1 MKKIEEYVRSIPDF
15 PEEGIIFRDITSVL
29 QDADG
34 LHLAIDSMQALLD
47 GVDFDVVVGAESR
60 GFVFGTPIAYNLHK
74 PFVLVRKKGK
84 LPCETV
90 SRSYDLEYGTAEI
103 EMHKD
108 SIKPGQRV
116 VLVDDLIATGGTI
129 ASKRSEE
136 GLKPLITSEEL
147 LGFVPDVK
155 EFCEVTAMQII
166 NIDSTNI
173 QPKHWLLI
181 SSTIEK
187 YYDQYDG
194 FVVCHGTDT
203 LAYTASALSYLIQNS
218 PKPIV
223 ITGAQKPIDLE
234 ITDAKTNLSDS
245 FLFASCDKAHG
256 VNIVFD
262 GKVIAGTR
270 GKKERTKSYNA
281 FSSINF
287 PYIATIQDNHIIFYL
302 DDKEQMQDEVTFYHK
317 LDSKVTL
324 LKLIPS
330 MNGDILDYLF
340 KHYDAII
347 IESFG
352 VGGIPSYED
361 DSFHRAIERWV
372 NAGKFVI
379 MTTQVTNEGSN
390 MSVYEIGKTI
400 KKEFGLLEAY
410 DMTLE
415 ATVTKLMWIL
425 GQTHEPDMVKEMLY
439 STVNRDIL
447 YTTKWK
453 A

>member
-1 MKKIEEYVRSIPDF
+1 M
-15 PEEGIIFRDITSVL
+15 
-29 QDADG
+29 
-34 LHLAIDSMQALLD
+34 
-47 GVDFDVVVGAESR
+47 
-60 GFVFGTPIAYNLHK
+60 
-74 PFVLVRKKGK
+74 
-84 LPCETV
+84 
-90 SRSYDLEYGTAEI
+90 
-103 EMHKD
+103 
-108 SIKPGQRV
+108 
-116 VLVDDLIATGGTI
+116 
-129 ASKRSEE
+129 
-136 GLKPLITSEEL
+136 
-147 LGFVPDVK
+147 
-155 EFCEVTAMQII
+155 TAMQII

-223 ITGAQKPIDLE
+223 VTGAQKPIDLE

-270 GKKERTKSYNA
+270 GKRNAPRATTRFPASTSHTLPPSRTTTLSSTWTTKSRCRMR
-281 FSSINF
+281 SHSITSWT
-287 PYIATIQDNHIIFYL
+287 A
-302 DDKEQMQDEVTFYHK
+302 
-317 LDSKVTL
+317 KVTL

>member
-1 MKKIEEYVRSIPDF
+1 MKNI
-15 PEEGIIFRDITSVL
+15 L
-29 QDADG
+29 
-34 LHLAIDSMQALLD
+34 
-47 GVDFDVVVGAESR
+47 
-60 GFVFGTPIAYNLHK
+60 
-74 PFVLVRKKGK
+74 
-84 LPCETV
+84 
-90 SRSYDLEYGTAEI
+90 
-103 EMHKD
+103 
-108 SIKPGQRV
+108 
-116 VLVDDLIATGGTI
+116 LIATGGTI
-129 ASKRSEE
+129 ASKRSDS
-136 GLKPLITSEEL
+136 GLKPLISSEEL
-147 LGFVPDVK
+147 LSYVPAAK
-155 EFCEVTAMQII
+155 EFCRADALQLM
-166 NIDSTNI
+166 NLDSTNI

-352 VGGIPSYED
+352 VGGIPQQLMDAFAEGLGNYETT
-361 DSFHRAIERWV
+361 HKV
-372 NAGKFVI
+372 LI
-379 MTTQVTNEGSN
+379 MTTQVTYEGSDVG
-390 MSVYEIGKTI
+390 VYEVGKRV
-400 KKEFGLLEAY
+400 KNRFRFLEAH
-410 DMTLE
+410 DMTIE
-415 ATVTKLMWIL
+415 AVVTKSMWL
-425 GQTHEPDMVKEMLY
+425 LAQNCESFDQLQQRFY
-439 STVNRDIL
+439 RQVNFDTF
-447 YTTKWK
+447 YH
-453 A
+453 